1 MLWQE
6 RIYQI
11 AIVALATFVL
21 SSCDQIGG
29 TAAVAS
35 TEDPRLQ
42 RLSDFFEACAR
53 GDEVQVR
60 KGLESDP
67 SLANA
72 QTDTTKDTP
81 LKRATEFKQL
91 AIVNLLLTHGAK
103 PDLADYHGNTPLMTA
118 SYQGDDE
125 IAAALLE
132 AGASPNIAEETYG
145 YTPLINAA
153 WKGHAN
159 IVKRLLAAGADQ
171 AIKAKDGRTALVRAE
186 QAGNSEVVT
195 LLKSTRPEALP

>member
-6 RIYQI
+6 RICQI

-21 SSCDQIGG
+21 SGCDQVGG
-29 TAAVAS
+29 AAAVAS
-35 TEDPRLQ
+35 KESASLQ

-53 GDEVQVR
+53 GDEIQVLR
-60 KGLESDP
+60 GLKDDP

-72 QTDTTKDTP
+72 QTGTTKDTP

-91 AIVNLLLTHGAK
+91 TIVNLLLTHGAK

-132 AGASPNIAEETYG
+132 AGASPNVAEETYG

-171 AIKAKDGRTALVRAE
+171 TIKAKDGRTALVRAE
-186 QAGNSEVVT
+186 QAGKSEVVA
-195 LLKSTRPEALP
+195 LLTATP